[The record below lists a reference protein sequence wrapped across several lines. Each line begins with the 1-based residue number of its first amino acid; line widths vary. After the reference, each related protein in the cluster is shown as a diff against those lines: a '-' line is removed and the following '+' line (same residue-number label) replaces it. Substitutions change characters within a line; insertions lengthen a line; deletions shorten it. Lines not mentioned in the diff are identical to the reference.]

1 MKIESWIG
9 LFIILLGIYNMA
21 STFFA
26 IPPLYGNFL
35 GLASDSII
43 AFSGFSSLLTGF
55 ILTIVGYGLLLRY
68 HFFWLV
74 AILLLLF
81 SAVVNAIGSDSIG
94 VIFSSLLLAYLYVKG
109 GYFSR
114 ELPFRLRRHHIAA
127 IWIIIS
133 VLVYGTGASL
143 HIGHQYD
150 PAIESP
156 IQALYYTI
164 ITISTVGYG
173 DYIPTTDVARLFTI
187 SLIII
192 GVGCFLTA
200 ITILFQPLVKKIE
213 ESSRKP
219 ENDW

>member
-1 MKIESWIG
+1 MKIEAWIG
-9 LFIILLGIYNMA
+9 LFIILLGIYNMV
-21 STFFA
+21 STFFI
-26 IPPLYGNFL
+26 IPSLYGNYL
-35 GLASDSII
+35 GLVSHSII
-43 AFSGFSSLLTGF
+43 AFSGFSSLLSGF

-68 HFFWLV
+68 HFFWLL
-74 AILLLLF
+74 AILLLLY
-81 SAVVNAIGSDSIG
+81 SAVVNAISSNSIG
-94 VIFSSLLLAYLYVKG
+94 VIFSSLLLAYIYVKG
-109 GYFSR
+109 GYFSK

-200 ITILFQPLVKKIE
+200 ITILFQPLIKKIE

-219 ENDW
+219 GNN

>member
-1 MKIESWIG
+1 MKIEAWIG

-21 STFFA
+21 STFFP
-26 IPPLYGNFL
+26 IPPLYGNFF
-35 GLASDSII
+35 GIASDSII

-68 HFFWLV
+68 HFFWLI

-94 VIFSSLLLAYLYVKG
+94 VIFSSLLLAYLYIKG

-114 ELPFRLRRHHIAA
+114 DLPFRLRRHHIAA

-200 ITILFQPLVKKIE
+200 ITILFQPLIKKIE

-219 ENDW
+219 ESN

>member
-1 MKIESWIG
+1 MRIVSWIS
-9 LFIILLGIYNMA
+9 LFIILLGIYNMVSA
-21 STFFA
+21 FFS
-26 IPPLYGNFL
+26 IPPLYSRYL
-35 GLASDSII
+35 GLASDFII
-43 AFSGFSSLLTGF
+43 GFTGFSSLLTGF
-55 ILTIVGYGLLLRY
+55 ILTIVGYGLFLRY
-68 HFFWLV
+68 HFFWHV
-74 AILLLLF
+74 AVLLLLF
-81 SAVVNAIGSDSIG
+81 SAVVNAITSDSIG
-94 VIFSSLLLAYLYVKG
+94 VIFSSLLLAYIYVKG

-127 IWIIIS
+127 IWIIIA
-133 VLVYGTGASL
+133 VLAYGTVASL

-200 ITILFQPLVKKIE
+200 ITILFQPFVKKVE
-213 ESSRKP
+213 ELSRRP
-219 ENDW
+219 ESN

>member
-1 MKIESWIG
+1 M
-9 LFIILLGIYNMA
+9 
-21 STFFA
+21 
-26 IPPLYGNFL
+26 
-35 GLASDSII
+35 

-68 HFFWLV
+68 HFFWQV
-74 AILLLLF
+74 AILLLLV

-94 VIFSSLLLAYLYVKG
+94 AIFSSFLLAYLYVKG
-109 GYFSR
+109 GHFST
-114 ELPFRLRRHHIAA
+114 ELPFRLRRHHVAA

-200 ITILFQPLVKKIE
+200 ITILFQPLIKKIE

-219 ENDW
+219 ESN